1 MQIAEIPTHKNKIIV
16 KSTTIDNVLKDYG
29 YSSRPEFIKE
39 AIRDKLKDLGRLVE
53 K

>member
-1 MQIAEIPTHKNKIIV
+1 MVDKYITVSLPEKLIEK
-16 KSTTIDNVLKDYG
+16 IDNVLKDYG

-39 AIRDKLKDLGRLVE
+39 AIRDKLKSLGRLVE

>member
-1 MQIAEIPTHKNKIIV
+1 MKNVSLPEKLIEKID
-16 KSTTIDNVLKDYG
+16 KVLNDYG

-39 AIRDKLKDLGRLVE
+39 AIRDKLKTLGRLVE